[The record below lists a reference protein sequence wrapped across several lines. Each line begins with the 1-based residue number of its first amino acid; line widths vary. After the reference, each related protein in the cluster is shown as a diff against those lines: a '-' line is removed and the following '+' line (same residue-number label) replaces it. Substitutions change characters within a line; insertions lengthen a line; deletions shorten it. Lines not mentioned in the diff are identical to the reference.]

1 MDTPPR
7 RRGRPTLGAPRLTRA
22 DIVAATLTQ
31 IDEHGIAD
39 VSMRSVARNLG
50 VDAKSLYNH
59 VRDKDDLLDAVTEAI
74 LESIVVHV
82 PTGDI
87 HVDLAG
93 IAYAFRDAA
102 LAHPEAAPLVLT
114 RLGTSTAGLA
124 PAQSILQVLLTAGFS
139 PNEAV
144 HLMRTL
150 LATLVG
156 TLLRETQ
163 GPSFGGTDESGT
175 TRREAVLR
183 GCGLRAVEHVAP
195 ELARFSAEA
204 EFEYMIAVCIDAV
217 LARAP
222 RS

>member
-1 MDTPPR
+1 MS
-7 RRGRPTLGAPRLTRA
+7 RA
-22 DIVAATLTQ
+22 EVVAATLTQ

-39 VSMRSVARNLG
+39 VSMRSVAKHLG

-87 HVDLAG
+87 RTDLTGVAH
-93 IAYAFRDAA
+93 AFRTAA
-102 LAHPEAAPLVLT
+102 LTHPSATPLVLT
-114 RLGTSTAGLA
+114 RLGASVAALA

-139 PNEAV
+139 PDEAV
-144 HLMRTL
+144 HLMRTM

-156 TLLRETQ
+156 TLLRECE
-163 GPSFGGTDESGT
+163 GPVVGTTDADGI
-175 TRREAVLR
+175 TRREAQLR
-183 GCGLRAVEHVAP
+183 GCGLPAVQAVAGD
-195 ELARFSAEA
+195 LARFDAEL
-204 EFEYMIAVCIDAV
+204 EFEYMIGVCIDAV
-217 LARAP
+217 QARLP